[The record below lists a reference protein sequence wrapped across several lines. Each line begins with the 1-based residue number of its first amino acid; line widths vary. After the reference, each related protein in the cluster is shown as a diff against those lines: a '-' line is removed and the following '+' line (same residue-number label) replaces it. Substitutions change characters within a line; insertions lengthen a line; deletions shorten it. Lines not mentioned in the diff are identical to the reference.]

1 MTISKRLF
9 TAGVAAIALAAA
21 TASAAV
27 AQSAKYPLKL
37 GHAVNTTD
45 GQHAAAVKLAE
56 LVKARTNGEVEITV
70 FPANQLG
77 NDAAMINGVRGG
89 TIDIVSSG
97 ASNFNG
103 IVANTAA
110 MELPF
115 VFRSAQHAYAV
126 LDGPVGTG
134 VLNELGPFGLKGL
147 AYWENGWR
155 AFTNSKRPIRTPDD
169 AKGLKIRSTPNPY
182 HIQAFKLLGMNPSPM
197 AIAELYTALETGTF
211 DAQEHPINVTWS
223 SKFYEVQKHLTISNH
238 VYSPL
243 ILAMNKAKF
252 DSLPANHQAAL
263 VASARDAATYQRE
276 LNAGNAAKVVD
287 DLKKSGMQVVENV
300 DMAPFQKM
308 VSEAIA
314 KTFAEKNGP
323 ALLQAIEAVK

>member
-1 MTISKRLF
+1 MTLSRRTL
-9 TAGVAAIALAAA
+9 TGVAAAAALACLAPSAFAA
-21 TASAAV
+21 
-27 AQSAKYPLKL
+27 KFNLKL

-45 GQHAAAVKLAE
+45 GQHAAAAKMAE
-56 LVKARTNGEVEITV
+56 LVKQRTNGDVEITIY
-70 FPANQLG
+70 PANQLG
-77 NDAAMINGVRGG
+77 NDAAMINGARGG

-97 ASNFNG
+97 ASNYNG

-115 VFRSAQHAYAV
+115 VFRSAQHAYTV

-134 VLNELGPFGLKGL
+134 VLNELAPHGLKGL

-155 AFTNSKRPIRTPDD
+155 AFTNNKRPVKTPDD
-169 AKGLKIRSTPNPY
+169 LKGLKIRSTPNPY

-197 AIAELYTALETGTF
+197 AIAELYTALEVGTF

-223 SKFYEVQKHLTISNH
+223 SKFYEVQKHLTVSNH

-252 DSLPANHQAAL
+252 DSLPANYQQI
-263 VASARDAATYQRE
+263 VVDAAREAAKYQRE
-276 LNAGNAAKVVD
+276 LNAGNASKVVAE
-287 DLKKSGMQVVENV
+287 LKKAGMQVVENV
-300 DMAPFQKM
+300 DMAPFQKI
-308 VSEAIA
+308 VSESIA
-314 KTFAEKNGP
+314 KTFAEKNGA
-323 ALLQAIEAVK
+323 ALLQAIENTK

>member
-1 MTISKRLF
+1 MKLSRLF
-9 TAGVAAIALAAA
+9 VACFSASLGSVALSA
-21 TASAAV
+21 TFN
-27 AQSAKYPLKL
+27 LKM

-45 GQHAAAVKLAE
+45 GQHAAAMKMAE
-56 LVKARTNGEVEITV
+56 LVKQRTNGDVEITI

-97 ASNFNG
+97 ASNYNG

-115 VFRSAQHAYAV
+115 VFRSAQHAYNV
-126 LDGPVGTG
+126 LDGNVGQG
-134 VLNELGPFGLKGL
+134 VLGELAPHGLKGL

-155 AFTNSKRPIRTPDD
+155 AFTNNKRPIRTPDD

-197 AIAELYTALETGTF
+197 PIAELYTALETGTF

-223 SKFYEVQKHLTISNH
+223 SKFYEVQKHLTVSNH

-243 ILAMNKAKF
+243 ILAMNKTKF
-252 DSLPANHQAAL
+252 ESLPAAHQATIVQA
-263 VASARDAATYQRE
+263 AREAAKYQRD
-276 LNAGNAAKVVD
+276 LNAQNAGKVVAE
-287 DLKKSGMQVVENV
+287 LKKSGMQVIENV
-300 DMAPFQKM
+300 DMAPFQKI

-314 KTFAEKNGP
+314 KTFGEKNGLT
-323 ALLQAIEAVK
+323 LLKAIEDTK

>member
-1 MTISKRLF
+1 MTLSRRTL
-9 TAGVAAIALAAA
+9 TGVAAAAALACAA
-21 TASAAV
+21 PSAFA
-27 AQSAKYPLKL
+27 AKFNLKL

-45 GQHAAAVKLAE
+45 GQHAAAVKMAE
-56 LVKARTNGEVEITV
+56 LVKQRTNGDVEITIY
-70 FPANQLG
+70 PANQLG
-77 NDAAMINGVRGG
+77 NDAAMINGARGG

-97 ASNFNG
+97 ASNYNG

-115 VFRSAQHAYAV
+115 VFRSAQHAYTV

-134 VLNELGPFGLKGL
+134 VLNELAPHGLKGL

-155 AFTNSKRPIRTPDD
+155 AFTNNKRPVRTPDD
-169 AKGLKIRSTPNPY
+169 LKGLKIRSTPNPY

-197 AIAELYTALETGTF
+197 AIAELYTALEVGTF

-223 SKFYEVQKHLTISNH
+223 SKFYEVQKHLTVSNH

-252 DSLPANHQAAL
+252 DSLPANYQQI
-263 VASARDAATYQRE
+263 VVDAAREAAKYQRE
-276 LNAGNAAKVVD
+276 LNAGNASKVVAE
-287 DLKKSGMQVVENV
+287 LKKAGMQVVENV
-300 DMAPFQKM
+300 DMAPFQKI
-308 VSEAIA
+308 VSESIA
-314 KTFAEKNGP
+314 KTFAEKNGA
-323 ALLQAIEAVK
+323 ALLQAIENTK

>member
-1 MTISKRLF
+1 
-9 TAGVAAIALAAA
+9 
-21 TASAAV
+21 
-27 AQSAKYPLKL
+27 
-37 GHAVNTTD
+37 
-45 GQHAAAVKLAE
+45 
-56 LVKARTNGEVEITV
+56 
-70 FPANQLG
+70 
-77 NDAAMINGVRGG
+77 MINGARGG

-97 ASNFNG
+97 ASNYNG

-115 VFRSAQHAYAV
+115 VFRSAQHAYTV

-134 VLNELGPFGLKGL
+134 VLNELAPHGLKGL

-155 AFTNSKRPIRTPDD
+155 AFTNNKRPVRTPDD
-169 AKGLKIRSTPNPY
+169 LKGLKIRSTPNPY

-197 AIAELYTALETGTF
+197 PIAELYTALETGTF

-223 SKFYEVQKHLTISNH
+223 AKFYEVQKHLTVSNH

-252 DSLPANHQAAL
+252 DSLPANVQTI
-263 VASARDAATYQRE
+263 VVDAAREAAKYQRD
-276 LNAGNAAKVVD
+276 LNAQNAGKVVAE
-287 DLKKSGMQVVENV
+287 LKKAGMQVVENV
-300 DMAPFQKM
+300 DMAPFQKI
-308 VSEAIA
+308 VSESIA

-323 ALLQAIEAVK
+323 ALLKAIESTK

>member
-1 MTISKRLF
+1 MKISRRLLNC
-9 TAGVAAIALAAA
+9 TATAAALACLAPAA
-21 TASAAV
+21 FAA
-27 AQSAKYPLKL
+27 QFNLKL

-56 LVKARTNGEVEITV
+56 LVKERTKGEVEITI

-97 ASNFNG
+97 ASNYNG

-126 LDGPVGTG
+126 LDGPIGSG
-134 VLNELGPFGLKGL
+134 VLNEMGPHGLKGL

-155 AFTNSKRPIRTPDD
+155 AFTNNKRPIKTPEDV
-169 AKGLKIRSTPNPY
+169 KGLKIRSTGNPY

-197 AIAELYTALETGTF
+197 AIAEL
-211 DAQEHPINVTWS
+211 
-223 SKFYEVQKHLTISNH
+223 
-238 VYSPL
+238 
-243 ILAMNKAKF
+243 
-252 DSLPANHQAAL
+252 
-263 VASARDAATYQRE
+263 
-276 LNAGNAAKVVD
+276 
-287 DLKKSGMQVVENV
+287 
-300 DMAPFQKM
+300 
-308 VSEAIA
+308 
-314 KTFAEKNGP
+314 
-323 ALLQAIEAVK
+323 

>member
-1 MTISKRLF
+1 MKFSRRL
-9 TAGVAAIALAAA
+9 LAAA
-21 TASAAV
+21 AALACLAPSAFA
-27 AQSAKYPLKL
+27 AKFNLKL

-45 GQHAAAVKLAE
+45 GQHAAAVKMAE
-56 LVKARTNGEVEITV
+56 LVKQRTNGDVEITIY
-70 FPANQLG
+70 PANQLG
-77 NDAAMINGVRGG
+77 NDAAMINGARGG

-97 ASNFNG
+97 ASNYNG

-115 VFRSAQHAYAV
+115 VFRSAQHAYTV

-134 VLNELGPFGLKGL
+134 VLNELAPHGLKGL

-155 AFTNSKRPIRTPDD
+155 AFTNNKRPVTKPEDL
-169 AKGLKIRSTPNPY
+169 KGLKIRSTPNPY

-197 AIAELYTALETGTF
+197 AIAELYTALEVGTF

-223 SKFYEVQKHLTISNH
+223 SKFYEVQKHLTVSNH

-252 DSLPANHQAAL
+252 DSLPANYQQI
-263 VASARDAATYQRE
+263 VVDAAREAAKYQRE
-276 LNAGNAAKVVD
+276 LNAGNASKVVAE
-287 DLKKSGMQVVENV
+287 LKKAGMQVVENV
-300 DMAPFQKM
+300 DMAPFQKI
-308 VSEAIA
+308 VSESIA
-314 KTFAEKNGP
+314 KTFAEKNGA
-323 ALLQAIEAVK
+323 ALLQAIEATK

>member
-1 MTISKRLF
+1 MTLSRRTL
-9 TAGVAAIALAAA
+9 TGVAAAAALACAA
-21 TASAAV
+21 PSAFA
-27 AQSAKYPLKL
+27 AKFNLKL

-45 GQHAAAVKLAE
+45 GQHAAAVKMAE
-56 LVKARTNGEVEITV
+56 LVKQRTNGDVEITIY
-70 FPANQLG
+70 PANQLG
-77 NDAAMINGVRGG
+77 NDAAMINGARGG

-97 ASNFNG
+97 ASNYNG

-115 VFRSAQHAYAV
+115 VFRSAQHAYTV

-134 VLNELGPFGLKGL
+134 VLNELAPHGLKGL

-155 AFTNSKRPIRTPDD
+155 AFTNNKRPVNKPDD
-169 AKGLKIRSTPNPY
+169 LKGLKIRSTPNPY

-197 AIAELYTALETGTF
+197 PIAELYTALETGTF

-223 SKFYEVQKHLTISNH
+223 SKFYEVQKHLTVSNH

-252 DSLPANHQAAL
+252 DSLPANYQQI
-263 VASARDAATYQRE
+263 VVDAAREAAKYQRD
-276 LNAGNAAKVVD
+276 LNAQNAGKVVAE
-287 DLKKSGMQVVENV
+287 LKKAGMQVVENV
-300 DMAPFQKM
+300 DMAPFQKI
-308 VSEAIA
+308 VSESIA
-314 KTFAEKNGP
+314 KTFAEKNGA
-323 ALLQAIEAVK
+323 ALLQAIEATK

>member
-1 MTISKRLF
+1 MKISRRAL
-9 TAGVAAIALAAA
+9 TSVAAAA
-21 TASAAV
+21 TLACLAPAAF
-27 AQSAKYPLKL
+27 AAKFNLKL

-45 GQHAAAVKLAE
+45 GQHAAAVKMAE
-56 LVKARTNGEVEITV
+56 LVKERTKGDVEITIY
-70 FPANQLG
+70 PANQLG
-77 NDAAMINGVRGG
+77 NDAAMINGARGG

-97 ASNFNG
+97 ASNYNG

-126 LDGPVGTG
+126 LDGPIGTG
-134 VLNELGPFGLKGL
+134 VLNEMAPHGLKGL

-155 AFTNSKRPIRTPDD
+155 AFTNNKRPIKTPED
-169 AKGLKIRSTPNPY
+169 AKGLKIRSTGNPY

-252 DSLPANHQAAL
+252 DSLPADVQKI
-263 VASARDAATYQRE
+263 VVDSARDAAKYQRE
-276 LNAGNAAKVVD
+276 LNAGNAGKVVAE
-287 DLKKSGMQVVENV
+287 LKKSGMQVVETV
-300 DMAPFQKM
+300 DMAPFQKI
-308 VSEAIA
+308 VSEPIA
-314 KTFAEKNGP
+314 KAFAEKNGP
-323 ALLQAIEAVK
+323 ALLQAIEATK

>member
-1 MTISKRLF
+1 MKISKLLLACLVA
-9 TAGVAAIALAAA
+9 TAGTTAFAA
-21 TASAAV
+21 
-27 AQSAKYPLKL
+27 KFNLKL

-45 GQHAAAVKLAE
+45 GQHAASVKLAE
-56 LVKARTNGEVEITV
+56 LVKERTKGDVEITIY
-70 FPANQLG
+70 PSNQLG
-77 NDAAMINGVRGG
+77 NDAAMINGTRGG

-97 ASNFNG
+97 ASNYNG

-115 VFRSAQHAYAV
+115 VFRNAQHAYNV
-126 LDGPVGTG
+126 LDGAVGTG
-134 VLNELGPFGLKGL
+134 VLNELQPHGLKGL

-155 AFTNSKRPIRTPDD
+155 AFTNNKRPIRTPEDV
-169 AKGLKIRSTPNPY
+169 KGLKIRSTGNPY

-197 AIAELYTALETGTF
+197 PIAELYTALETGTF

-223 SKFYEVQKHLTISNH
+223 SKFYEVQKHLTVSNH

-252 DSLPANHQAAL
+252 DSLPANYQTIM
-263 VASARDAATYQRE
+263 VESARDAAKYQRD
-276 LNAGNAAKVVD
+276 LNAQNAGKVVA

-300 DMAPFQKM
+300 DMAPFQKI
-308 VSEAIA
+308 VSETIA
-314 KTFAEKNGP
+314 KSFAEKNGMG
-323 ALLQAIEAVK
+323 LLTAIESTK

>member
-1 MTISKRLF
+1 MTISRRAL
-9 TAGVAAIALAAA
+9 TGLAAA
-21 TASAAV
+21 ALACLAPSAFA
-27 AQSAKYPLKL
+27 AKFNLKL

-56 LVKARTNGEVEITV
+56 LVKERTKGDVEITIY
-70 FPANQLG
+70 PANQLG

-97 ASNFNG
+97 ASNYNG

-115 VFRSAQHAYAV
+115 VFRSAQHAYTV
-126 LDGPVGTG
+126 LDGPIGSG
-134 VLNELGPFGLKGL
+134 VLNELSPHGLKGL

-155 AFTNSKRPIRTPDD
+155 AFTNNKRPIRTPEDV
-169 AKGLKIRSTPNPY
+169 KGLKIRSTGNPY

-223 SKFYEVQKHLTISNH
+223 SKFYEVQKHLTVSNH

-243 ILAMNKAKF
+243 ILVMNKAKF
-252 DSLPANHQAAL
+252 DSLPADHQKIVVDA
-263 VASARDAATYQRE
+263 ARDAAKYQRE
-276 LNAGNAAKVVD
+276 LNAANAGKVVAE
-287 DLKKSGMQVVENV
+287 LKKSGMQVVETV
-300 DMAPFQKM
+300 DMAPFQKI
-308 VSEAIA
+308 VSEPIA
-314 KTFAEKNGP
+314 KAFAEKNG
-323 ALLQAIEAVK
+323 AGLLQAIEAAK

>member
-1 MTISKRLF
+1 MMKIARRLLTC
-9 TAGVAAIALAAA
+9 TAAAALACLATSAFAA
-21 TASAAV
+21 
-27 AQSAKYPLKL
+27 KFNLKL

-45 GQHAAAVKLAE
+45 GQHAAAVKMAE
-56 LVKARTNGEVEITV
+56 LVKQRTNGDVEIAI

-97 ASNFNG
+97 ASNYNG

-110 MELPF
+110 LELPF
-115 VFRSAQHAYAV
+115 VFRSAQHAYTV

-134 VLNELGPFGLKGL
+134 VLNELAPHGLKGL

-155 AFTNSKRPIRTPDD
+155 AFTNNKRPIRTPDD
-169 AKGLKIRSTPNPY
+169 AKGLKIRSTGNPY

-223 SKFYEVQKHLTISNH
+223 SKFYEVQKHLTVSNH

-243 ILAMNKAKF
+243 ILVMNKAKF
-252 DSLPANHQAAL
+252 DSLPANYQAIVVEA
-263 VASARDAATYQRE
+263 AREAAKYQRE
-276 LNAGNAAKVVD
+276 LNASNAGKVVAE
-287 DLKKSGMQVVENV
+287 LKKSGMQVVEAV
-300 DMAPFQKM
+300 DMAPFQKI
-308 VSEAIA
+308 VSEPIA
-314 KTFAEKNGP
+314 KAFGEKNGM
-323 ALLQAIEAVK
+323 ALLQAIESTK

>member
-1 MTISKRLF
+1 MKISRRLL
-9 TAGVAAIALAAA
+9 TCAAAAATLACLAPAALAA
-21 TASAAV
+21 
-27 AQSAKYPLKL
+27 KFNLKL

-45 GQHAAAVKLAE
+45 GQHAAAVKMAE
-56 LVKARTNGEVEITV
+56 LVKERTKGEVEITIY
-70 FPANQLG
+70 PANQLG
-77 NDAAMINGVRGG
+77 NDAAMINGARGG

-97 ASNFNG
+97 ASNYNG

-126 LDGPVGTG
+126 LDGPIGSG
-134 VLNELGPFGLKGL
+134 VLNELAPHGLKGL

-155 AFTNSKRPIRTPDD
+155 AFTNNKRPIKTPEDV
-169 AKGLKIRSTPNPY
+169 KGLKIRSTGNPY

-243 ILAMNKAKF
+243 ILSMNKAKF
-252 DSLPANHQAAL
+252 DSLPADVQTI
-263 VASARDAATYQRE
+263 VVDSARDAAKYQRE
-276 LNAGNAAKVVD
+276 LNAGNAGKVVAE
-287 DLKKSGMQVVENV
+287 LKKSGMQVVETV
-300 DMAPFQKM
+300 DMAPFQKI
-308 VSEAIA
+308 VSEPIA
-314 KTFAEKNGP
+314 KAFAEKNGA
-323 ALLQAIEAVK
+323 ALLQAIEATK

>member
-1 MTISKRLF
+1 MKISRRAL
-9 TAGVAAIALAAA
+9 TGAAAAAALACLAP
-21 TASAAV
+21 SAF
-27 AQSAKYPLKL
+27 AQAKFALKL

-56 LVKARTNGEVEITV
+56 LVKERTKGEVEITI

-115 VFRSAQHAYAV
+115 VFRSAQHAYGV
-126 LDGPVGTG
+126 LDGPIGTG
-134 VLNELGPFGLKGL
+134 VLNELTPHGLKGL

-155 AFTNSKRPIRTPDD
+155 AFTNNKRPIRTPDD
-169 AKGLKIRSTPNPY
+169 AKGLKIRSTGNPY

-243 ILAMNKAKF
+243 MLVMNKAKF
-252 DSLPANHQAAL
+252 DSLPAGHQAIVVQA
-263 VASARDAATYQRE
+263 ARDAATYQRQ
-276 LNAGNAAKVVD
+276 LNAGNAAKVVAE
-287 DLKKSGMQVVENV
+287 LKKSGMQIVENV
-300 DMAPFQKM
+300 DMAPFQKI
-308 VSEAIA
+308 VSEPIA
-314 KTFAEKNGP
+314 KAFAEKNGP
-323 ALLQAIEAVK
+323 ALLQAIEAAK

>member
-1 MTISKRLF
+1 MLSTRHLIS
-9 TAGVAAIALAAA
+9 AIAAASLAALA
-21 TASAAV
+21 PSAFA
-27 AQSAKYPLKL
+27 AKFNLKL

-45 GQHAAAVKLAE
+45 GQHAAAVKMAE
-56 LVKARTNGEVEITV
+56 LVKQRTNGDVEITIY
-70 FPANQLG
+70 PANQLG
-77 NDAAMINGVRGG
+77 NDAAMINGARGG

-97 ASNFNG
+97 ASNYNG

-115 VFRSAQHAYAV
+115 VFRSAQHAYTV

-134 VLNELGPFGLKGL
+134 VLNELAPHGLKGL

-155 AFTNSKRPIRTPDD
+155 AFTNNKRPVRTPDD
-169 AKGLKIRSTPNPY
+169 LKGLKIRSTPNPY

-197 AIAELYTALETGTF
+197 PIAELYTALETGTF

-223 SKFYEVQKHLTISNH
+223 AKFYEVQKHLTVSNH

-252 DSLPANHQAAL
+252 DSLPANVQTI
-263 VASARDAATYQRE
+263 VVDAAREAAKYQRD
-276 LNAGNAAKVVD
+276 LNAQNAGKVVAE
-287 DLKKSGMQVVENV
+287 LKKAGMQVVENV
-300 DMAPFQKM
+300 DMAPFQKI
-308 VSEAIA
+308 VSESIA

-323 ALLQAIEAVK
+323 ALLKAIESTK

>member
-1 MTISKRLF
+1 MRIARLLLACGSAA
-9 TAGVAAIALAAA
+9 TLACLAPSAVAA
-21 TASAAV
+21 
-27 AQSAKYPLKL
+27 KFNLKM
-37 GHAVNTTD
+37 GHAVNSTD

-56 LVKARTNGEVEITV
+56 LVKQRTNGDVEITI

-77 NDAAMINGVRGG
+77 NDAAMINGARGG

-97 ASNFNG
+97 ASNYNG

-115 VFRSAQHAYAV
+115 VFRSAPHAYAV

-134 VLNELGPFGLKGL
+134 VLNELAPHGLKGL

-155 AFTNSKRPIRTPDD
+155 AFTNNKRPIHTPDD
-169 AKGLKIRSTPNPY
+169 VKGLKIRSTGNPY

-223 SKFYEVQKHLTISNH
+223 SKFYEVQKYLTISNH

-243 ILAMNKAKF
+243 IVAMNKVKF
-252 DSLPANHQAAL
+252 DSLPANYQAIVVEA
-263 VASARDAATYQRE
+263 AREAAKYQRE
-276 LNAGNAAKVVD
+276 LNAQNAGKVVAE
-287 DLKKSGMQVVENV
+287 LKKSGMQVVETV
-300 DMAPFQKM
+300 DMAPFRKI
-308 VSEAIA
+308 VSEPIA
-314 KTFAEKNGP
+314 KSFGEKNGM
-323 ALLQAIEAVK
+323 ALLQAIEATK